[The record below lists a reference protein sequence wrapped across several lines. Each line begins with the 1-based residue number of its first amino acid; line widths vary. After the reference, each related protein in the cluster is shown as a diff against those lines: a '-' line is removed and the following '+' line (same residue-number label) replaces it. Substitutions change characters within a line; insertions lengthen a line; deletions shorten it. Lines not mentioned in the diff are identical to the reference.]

1 MEEQGHKTAK
11 QSLGWN
17 ISVSFLRCKY
27 FMKYSI
33 DNSDHQ
39 GPDWRGF
46 QLLWCLI
53 VFSGCLALF
62 SGNGEVTV
70 GMENNA
76 GPAPA
81 WLGGNAPTRVA

>member
-1 MEEQGHKTAK
+1 MEEQGHRTAK

-27 FMKYSI
+27 FMKHSTDI
-33 DNSDHQ
+33 WDHW
-39 GPDWRGF
+39 GPDLRGF

-62 SGNGEVTV
+62 SGNGEVT
-70 GMENNA
+70 NNA

-81 WLGGNAPTRVA
+81 WLGGKCTDRVA